1 MKKTYRWD
9 NLTSPEIARLAENN
23 AIVLLPTG
31 STEQH
36 GPHLP
41 VGTDAILATWMAER
55 TAQTL
60 TEQGVPAVVAP
71 TFAIANSM
79 HHMHFAGSLSLS
91 PRTYIQ
97 ALQEQCRAIAA
108 HGFKRIAI
116 INGHG
121 GNTAPTK
128 TALVDINLELGFP
141 VYFMSYISVDERP
154 FLETQA
160 GMNHA
165 CESETSMMLAYD
177 ESLVDPI
184 YQQTSGYP
192 DGCTKWEDEGVI
204 HTFHRMEAHTAN
216 GVMGNSYAATKAKG
230 EAMAAAFEAKLV
242 EALSD
247 ETIWQM
253 KV

>member
-1 MKKTYRWD
+1 MDIR
-9 NLTSPEIARLAENN
+9 NLKGSIVALITPFHADGSVNFEKLRELANWHVEN
-23 AIVLLPTG
+23 
-31 STEQH
+31 
-36 GPHLP
+36 
-41 VGTDAILATWMAER
+41 GTDAILATWMAEC
-55 TAQTL
+55 TAQAL
-60 TEQGVPAVVAP
+60 CDKGIPAVVAP

-79 HHMHFAGSLSLS
+79 HHMNFAGSLSLS

-97 ALQEQCRAIAA
+97 VLQEQCRAIAA

-121 GNTAPTK
+121 GNIAPTK
-128 TALVDINLELGFP
+128 AALVDINIELGFP
-141 VYFMSYISVDERP
+141 VYFLEYIVVPEKPYLD
-154 FLETQA
+154 TQT
-160 GMNHA
+160 GMIHA
-165 CESETSMMLAYD
+165 CESETSLMLAYD

-184 YQQTSGYP
+184 YKETSGYP

-204 HTFHRMEAHTAN
+204 HTFHHMEAHTVN
-216 GVMGNSYAATKAKG
+216 GVMGNSYAAAREKG
-230 EAMAAAFEAKLV
+230 EAMAKAFTDKLV

>member
-9 NLTSPEIARLAENN
+9 NLTSPEIARLAENS
-23 AIVLLPTG
+23 AIVLIPTG

-55 TAQTL
+55 TAQAL
-60 TEQGVPAVVAP
+60 TEKGVPAVVAP

-79 HHMHFAGSLSLS
+79 HHMNFAGSLSLS

-97 ALQEQCRAIAA
+97 VLQEQCRAIAA

-128 TALVDINLELGFP
+128 TALIDINNELGFP
-141 VYFMSYISVDERP
+141 VYFMEYMSVDERP
-154 FLETQA
+154 FLETQT

-165 CESETSMMLAYD
+165 CESETSMMLAFD
-177 ESLVDPI
+177 ETLVDPI
-184 YQQTSGYP
+184 
-192 DGCTKWEDEGVI
+192 
-204 HTFHRMEAHTAN
+204 
-216 GVMGNSYAATKAKG
+216 
-230 EAMAAAFEAKLV
+230 
-242 EALSD
+242 
-247 ETIWQM
+247 
-253 KV
+253 

>member
-1 MKKTYRWD
+1 MKKSYRWD
-9 NLTSPEIARLAENN
+9 NLSSPAIRAMAAQE
-23 AIVLLPTG
+23 AIVLIPLG

-60 TEQGVPAVVAP
+60 TEKGIPAVVAP

-79 HHMHFAGSLSLS
+79 HHMNFAGSLSLS

-97 ALQEQCRAIAA
+97 VLQEQCRAIAA

-128 TALVDINLELGFP
+128 TALMDINLELGFP

-154 FLETQA
+154 FLETQT
-160 GMNHA
+160 GMIHA
-165 CESETSMMLAYD
+165 CESETSMILAYD
-177 ESLVDPI
+177 ETLVDPI
-184 YQQTSGYP
+184 YKQTSGYAA
-192 DGCTKWEDEGVI
+192 GCT
-204 HTFHRMEAHTAN
+204 
-216 GVMGNSYAATKAKG
+216 
-230 EAMAAAFEAKLV
+230 
-242 EALSD
+242 
-247 ETIWQM
+247 
-253 KV
+253 

>member
-9 NLTSPEIARLAENN
+9 NLTSPEIAKLAENK
-23 AIVLLPTG
+23 AIVLIPTG

-55 TAQTL
+55 TAQAL
-60 TEQGVPAVVAP
+60 CEKGVPAVVAP

-79 HHMHFAGSLSLS
+79 HHMNFAGSLSLS

-97 ALQEQCRAIAA
+97 VLQEQCCAIAA

-128 TALVDINLELGFP
+128 TALIDINNELG
-141 VYFMSYISVDERP
+141 ISVDERP
-154 FLETQA
+154 FLETQT

-165 CESETSMMLAYD
+165 CESETSMMLAFD

-184 YQQTSGYP
+184 YKETSGYP

-204 HTFHRMEAHTAN
+204 HTFHHMEAHTVN
-216 GVMGNSYAATKAKG
+216 GVMGNSYAAAREKG
-230 EAMAAAFEAKLV
+230 EAMAKAFTDKLV

>member
-9 NLTSPEIARLAENN
+9 NLISRELGELAEKN
-23 AIVLLPTG
+23 AIVLIPTG

-41 VGTDAILATWMAER
+41 VGTDAILATWFAER
-55 TAQTL
+55 TAQGL
-60 TEQGVPAVVAP
+60 VEKGIPAVVAP
-71 TFAIANSM
+71 TFAVANSM
-79 HHMHFAGSLSLS
+79 HHMNFPGSMSLR
-91 PRTYIQ
+91 PRTYMEC
-97 ALQEQCRAIAA
+97 LQEQCRAIAA
-108 HGFKRIAI
+108 HGFHKIAI

-121 GNTAPTK
+121 GNIAPTK
-128 TALVDINLELGFP
+128 TAIIDINIELGFP
-141 VYFMSYISVDERP
+141 VYLLEYIVVDEAP
-154 FLETQA
+154 FLDTQT

-165 CESETSMMLAYD
+165 CESETSMMLAFD
-177 ESLVDPI
+177 ETLVDPI
-184 YQQTSGYP
+184 YKQTSGYP

-204 HTFHRMEAHTAN
+204 HTFHHMEAHTAN
-216 GVMGNSYAATKAKG
+216 GVMGNSYAATKEKG

>member
-1 MKKTYRWD
+1 MKQTYRWD
-9 NLTSPEIARLAENN
+9 NLTSPEIAKLAENN
-23 AIVLLPTG
+23 AIVLIPTG

-55 TAQTL
+55 TAQAL
-60 TEQGVPAVVAP
+60 TAKGIPAVVTP

-79 HHMHFAGSLSLS
+79 HHMNFAGSLSLS
-91 PRTYIQ
+91 PRTFIQ
-97 ALQEQCRAIAA
+97 VLQEQCRAIAS
-108 HGFKRIAI
+108 HGFKRIAV

-121 GNTAPTK
+121 GNAAPTK
-128 TALVDINLELGFP
+128 TALIDINRELGFP
-141 VYFMSYISVDERP
+141 VYYVDYISVDERP
-154 FLETQA
+154 FLETQK

-184 YQQTSGYP
+184 YKETSGYP
-192 DGCTKWEDEGVI
+192 DGCTKWEDAGVI
-204 HTFHRMEAHTAN
+204 HTFHHMEAHTLN
-216 GVMGNSYAATKAKG
+216 GVMGNSYAATKQKG
-230 EAMAAAFEAKLV
+230 EALSQAFTDKLV

-247 ETIWQM
+247 DIIWNQM
-253 KV
+253 V

>member
-9 NLTSPEIARLAENN
+9 NLTSPEIAKLAENN
-23 AIVLLPTG
+23 AIVLIPTG

-55 TAQTL
+55 TAQAL
-60 TEQGVPAVVAP
+60 CEKGVPAVVAP

-79 HHMHFAGSLSLS
+79 HHMNFAGSLSLS

-97 ALQEQCRAIAA
+97 VLQEQCRAIAA

-128 TALVDINLELGFP
+128 TALIDINNELGFP

-154 FLETQA
+154 FLETQT

-165 CESETSMMLAYD
+165 CESETSMMLAFD

-184 YQQTSGYP
+184 YKETSGYP
-192 DGCTKWEDEGVI
+192 DGCTKWEDEGVL
-204 HTFHRMEAHTAN
+204 HTFHRMEAHTVN
-216 GVMGNSYAATKAKG
+216 GVMGNSCAATKEKG
-230 EAMAAAFEAKLV
+230 QILADVNTKKLV
-242 EALSD
+242 EILSD